1 MLGLIV
7 LTAALA
13 LGRMR
18 GAAWSAEHPADPAL
32 TVLPAPSPTAPVPM
46 QPTPAVLAGPTVPP
60 EPTLPPLP
68 LTRGALVAVAGTGG
82 DGLRIR
88 EQPGLNAPVKF
99 LGLESEV
106 FQLLDGPVEQDGFS
120 WWLLENPYDAA
131 KFGWAVGSF
140 LRPLGP

>member
-1 MLGLIV
+1 VLGLAV

-13 LGRMR
+13 TGRMR
-18 GAAWSAEHPADPAL
+18 GAAWSASHPADPAL
-32 TVLPAPSPTAPVPM
+32 TVLPAPTPSAPAPL
-46 QPTPAVLAGPTVPP
+46 QPTPAAPTATP
-60 EPTLPPLP
+60 EPTQPSPPLR
-68 LTRGALVAVAGTGG
+68 RGALVEVAGTGG